1 MREFFQVV
9 TREQASSHASSFQR
23 VGTEKV
29 PLGDALGRVLAA
41 DLVSD
46 IDLPGFRR
54 STMDGFT
61 IQAASSFG
69 SSDSSPALVEVRG
82 TIEMGAEARMSIER
96 GQAARILTGGMLPP
110 GADSVVM
117 IEHAEAL
124 DDSTIEV
131 TRSVFPG
138 QNVIEADEDI
148 ARGETLIVGG
158 SRLRPQDLGLLAALG
173 CEQVEVFQKP
183 VVAILST
190 GDEIVAVGCKPS
202 CGQIR
207 DVNSLTLSVM
217 VTEAGGRTVM
227 LGIVGDDLNKMTQVT
242 TKALAESDVIMVS
255 GGSSVGSRDLTLDLI
270 EALPDS
276 RLLFHGVAIRSG
288 KPTIL
293 AAVGVS
299 AFWGLPGHVASA
311 MVVFRVLVRPF
322 LEHIGGAHTPGGE
335 LRVPARLTRNI
346 ASAPGRQDYI
356 RVKLEEGDTEMLAV
370 PVPGKSGL
378 IRTMVTADGVIE
390 IDINTEGLDAGSLV
404 WVRLW

>member
-1 MREFFQVV
+1 
-9 TREQASSHASSFQR
+9 
-23 VGTEKV
+23 
-29 PLGDALGRVLAA
+29 
-41 DLVSD
+41 
-46 IDLPGFRR
+46 
-54 STMDGFT
+54 
-61 IQAASSFG
+61 
-69 SSDSSPALVEVRG
+69 
-82 TIEMGAEARMSIER
+82 MGAEARMSIER

-207 DVNSLTLSVM
+207 DVNSLTLSAM